1 MEDGK
6 KAGQSAS
13 KLGIRQGERPANRQA
28 AKKLRQNRLDEEQ
41 ENAQDDIHLSLSRP
55 SSPGQE
61 VGGALDERRR
71 ATEDK

>member
-6 KAGQSAS
+6 KAGQGAS
-13 KLGIRQGERPANRQA
+13 KLGTRQGERPANRQGG
-28 AKKLRQNRLDEEQ
+28 KKLRQNRLGEEQ

-61 VGGALDERRR
+61 AGDAPDGRRR